1 MRAHYLKAFFVS
13 LPLGAVIGLA
23 FAFAARGPRRWDFFY
38 WISFNPADAIFWM
51 FAGALV
57 AGLGICLLR
66 LLQSK

>member
-13 LPLGAVIGLA
+13 LPVGAVIGLA
-23 FAFAARGPRRWDFFY
+23 FGFATRERPWGVFA
-38 WISFNPADAIFWM
+38 WISIFTADAIFWM

-66 LLQSK
+66 LLQSN